1 MTRTQSTAKIATERG
16 GGVLIGVREEI
27 KSAAL
32 PELDAC
38 CEILWVKIFT
48 RGNKHAHICAYYR
61 PNVADKASLLSFDT
75 SLRRASDAHN
85 PTLLIAGDFN
95 FPGWNWR
102 P

>member
-1 MTRTQSTAKIATERG
+1 MFVCAGFALIIGTETWLHPTIQNSNFFMTRSRTQSTAKIATEKG

-48 RGNKHAHICAYYR
+48 RGNKHAHICAY
-61 PNVADKASLLSFDT
+61 
-75 SLRRASDAHN
+75 
-85 PTLLIAGDFN
+85 
-95 FPGWNWR
+95 
-102 P
+102 